1 MLPHGSACAWPPALS
16 HAGENIGERV
26 ARLTAE
32 LLSPR
37 SDLGWNDVGFHGS
50 EQIPTPSID
59 ALAHAGVI
67 LNHY

>member
-1 MLPHGSACAWPPALS
+1 VRVAACLS
-16 HAGENIGERV
+16 HGDKYVDQRAV
-26 ARLTAE
+26 RLTAE
-32 LLSPR
+32 LLSLR

>member
-1 MLPHGSACAWPPALS
+1 MNKC
-16 HAGENIGERV
+16 V
-26 ARLTAE
+26 AFLTSEE
-32 LLSPR
+32 LLLPR